1 MSKRRIL
8 IIRPDRIGDV
18 ILTTPLIRAVRKQFP
33 DSFIGVMVGSYTK
46 SLLQGN
52 PHIDVIITDDPHDGD
67 AGRDGFLRQVR
78 TLRSHRFDTGL
89 MPLPRE
95 RHAWMMLMAGITT
108 RIGVG
113 GKIYQILTGT
123 KTVSRNKY
131 IPLRH
136 EADYVMDLGRKIG
149 VATTDLTPELF
160 VSDDE
165 IISARTFF
173 SERGFDLHRPII
185 GINPGSNKSSPN
197 WIPDRYRQLA
207 DVLATSYQLFINV
220 GPVGSGFDRYFT
232 SLRGNVIV
240 HAPKDLREI
249 VSLCSQ
255 LSLLVAPSTG
265 TMHIAAALKIP
276 TVALFCPLTACSPKL
291 WGPIGNTAEIVFP
304 SENYCQNQC
313 PGNPKICP
321 FDGIAVETV
330 LERIQ
335 AMVISSS
342 LQERK

>member
-1 MSKRRIL
+1 
-8 IIRPDRIGDV
+8 
-18 ILTTPLIRAVRKQFP
+18 
-33 DSFIGVMVGSYTK
+33 
-46 SLLQGN
+46 
-52 PHIDVIITDDPHDGD
+52 
-67 AGRDGFLRQVR
+67 
-78 TLRSHRFDTGL
+78 
-89 MPLPRE
+89 
-95 RHAWMMLMAGITT
+95 MMLLAGIKT

-113 GKIYQILTGT
+113 GKIYQVLTGT

-149 VATTDLTPELF
+149 IATTDLTPELF

-197 WIPDRYRQLA
+197 WIPERYRELTDTLA
-207 DVLATSYQLFINV
+207 ASYQLFINV
-220 GPVGSGFDRYFT
+220 GPVGSGLDRYFT
-232 SLRGNVIV
+232 SLPGNVIV

-276 TVALFCPLTACSPKL
+276 TAALFCPLSACSPKL

-304 SENYCQNQC
+304 SENYCQDQC

-330 LERIQ
+330 LERVQ